1 MLISYLWC
9 QLAYIGNDP
18 IRGSPIEVSKQS
30 TLTIPAEHGQAYW
43 MAHMFLYTF
52 VIVHQTIQV
61 QVNHVTLDKFNPFTR
76 VYLMVAFGILLIFQI
91 CYFRS
96 GDFNVKMSMAVLL
109 GLTIVC

>member
-1 MLISYLWC
+1 VLISYLWC

-76 VYLMVAFGILLIFQI
+76 VYLMWHSESSSSSRSAILE
-91 CYFRS
+91 
-96 GDFNVKMSMAVLL
+96 VVTSMLRCPWLSSL
-109 GLTIVC
+109 G